1 MEENCFEVSLP
12 LKLPLNEVNDALGDS
27 FKFAL
32 MRFLNLEKK
41 LHKDPLLLAEYKK
54 IIHEY
59 INLNH
64 GQYVDIELYQL
75 NKNAVYFLPHHAVLK
90 PVSKTTKLRTVF
102 DGSMK
107 TTKKVSLNDLLLNGP
122 TVQRDLFEFLLLFR
136 FGDYTFTSD
145 IKQMFR
151 NVRVIPEHACL
162 QNILWRDSPD
172 EPIQCIRLDTVTY
185 GLKSSNY
192 LATRCLKELASQYK
206 HTYPLASFILEN
218 CTYGDDILYAHND
231 IDIMLEA
238 KSQLRQLLSLGN
250 FHTHKWSSNNNKVLV
265 DIPSTEQHFD
275 DIELQKDD
283 YLLKALGLQLMVKD
297 DRFKMSRPE
306 PFNNNNFTKRDILSH
321 IGKMYDPMGFV
332 PL

>member
-90 PVSKTTKLRTVF
+90 PESKTTKLRTVF

-107 TTKKVSLNDLLLNGP
+107 TNKKVS
-122 TVQRDLFEFLLLFR
+122 
-136 FGDYTFTSD
+136 
-145 IKQMFR
+145 
-151 NVRVIPEHACL
+151 
-162 QNILWRDSPD
+162 
-172 EPIQCIRLDTVTY
+172 
-185 GLKSSNY
+185 
-192 LATRCLKELASQYK
+192 
-206 HTYPLASFILEN
+206 
-218 CTYGDDILYAHND
+218 
-231 IDIMLEA
+231 
-238 KSQLRQLLSLGN
+238 
-250 FHTHKWSSNNNKVLV
+250 
-265 DIPSTEQHFD
+265 
-275 DIELQKDD
+275 
-283 YLLKALGLQLMVKD
+283 
-297 DRFKMSRPE
+297 
-306 PFNNNNFTKRDILSH
+306 
-321 IGKMYDPMGFV
+321 
-332 PL
+332 